1 MTISNKILMI
11 ISYDLQIEILF
22 IKMVWRKINLNEE
35 TIMNSFKS
43 LFGHYPIVRVKKW
56 YKWNLI
62 LQIRHHQ
69 LYSGHLYL
77 CYLLSKMQIIG
88 SQHVD
93 QHALMFH
100 IFHILLSHINVYLYM
115 CVCVSACV
123 NTLDHIFLYNLI
135 LLKGIMQ
142 HVLLYNTH
150 IA

>member
-1 MTISNKILMI
+1 MSYSLRLSIQNIQFPNTYFQTEHHNFELSHKILMI

-22 IKMVWRKINLNEE
+22 IKMVWRNINLNEE

-62 LQIRHHQ
+62 LQIRHHH
-69 LYSGHLYL
+69 LDSGHLYL

-93 QHALMFH
+93 QQKLMFH
-100 IFHILLSHINVYLYM
+100 IFHIL
-115 CVCVSACV
+115 
-123 NTLDHIFLYNLI
+123 
-135 LLKGIMQ
+135 
-142 HVLLYNTH
+142 
-150 IA
+150 